1 MTEIL
6 SIVFEMD
13 VYTAVNNSLDNHA
26 GVIHKFKGHHH
37 SIGFVMFAIQYAT
50 PA

>member
-13 VYTAVNNSLDNHA
+13 VYTAVNNFLDNHA
-26 GVIHKFKGHHH
+26 GVKGHHH